1 MQVSNLSLFSKHF
14 HLLISILKFSMYNL
28 LSFRK
33 CRVKRRNARRNKN
46 INILNTEFKR
56 TAKINNLEV
65 AQVSVGSLL
74 FSFITLALSYHF

>member
-1 MQVSNLSLFSKHF
+1 MLLFGFNLKRCVHNLFP
-14 HLLISILKFSMYNL
+14 
-28 LSFRK
+28 FRR

-65 AQVSVGSLL
+65 AQVNVCIIILL
-74 FSFITLALSYHF
+74 NCSN

>member
-1 MQVSNLSLFSKHF
+1 MLLFGFNLKRVYELFP
-14 HLLISILKFSMYNL
+14 
-28 LSFRK
+28 FRK

-65 AQVSVGSLL
+65 AQVSMCIIILL
-74 FSFITLALSYHF
+74 KYPN